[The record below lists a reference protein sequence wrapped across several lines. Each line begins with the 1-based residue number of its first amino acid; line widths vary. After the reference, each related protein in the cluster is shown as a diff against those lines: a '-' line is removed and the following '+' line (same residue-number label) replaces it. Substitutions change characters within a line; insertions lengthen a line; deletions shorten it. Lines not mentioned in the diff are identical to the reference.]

1 MNAQIIYFQSQVI
14 HLPFMFLKSTDFK
27 FSAKIIG
34 GNYVFCCSS
43 HISFNPTSHLNVYC
57 SLKERFLPKRNIRN
71 VLFNTPVLYSYQIT
85 LQKTFCISY
94 NLVKIYKNNRTKWF
108 FFWYD
113 LLDSG
118 ISQHIM
124 IYFINISL
132 MYYTAL
138 KKSQV
143 LLLFKID
150 HPKSNDLLH

>member
-14 HLPFMFLKSTDFK
+14 HLPFMFLKSTGSK

-57 SLKERFLPKRNIRN
+57 SLEERSLPKRNIRN
-71 VLFNTPVLYSYQIT
+71 VLFNTPILYSYQIT

-124 IYFINISL
+124 ICFINISL
-132 MYYTAL
+132 MYYSAL